1 MTTSL
6 PSPAAAA
13 RMAPTQPPQYK
24 LHNSRYESGI
34 EIGPWK
40 IVGTKRPILNGKE
53 IDAYVSCP
61 RWRGL
66 VTDLM

>member
-6 PSPAAAA
+6 PSPAAAS

-24 LHNSRYESGI
+24 LHNSIYESGI

-40 IVGTKRPILNGKE
+40 IVGTKKPILNGKE
-53 IDAYVSCP
+53 IDAYVFF
-61 RWRGL
+61 L
-66 VTDLM
+66 